1 VAGSYDDLVKR
12 ANGQPTE
19 TVDPVLQGRNQEIS
33 KSLQA
38 NMYAARDKEPGRVIE
53 ALQISERQ
61 KIPAAFVEKN
71 LEAVKKQSASR
82 KYDYNDLVNRSRGT
96 AKFLQDPMNAAAA
109 KDDVSVLQD
118 VETNVARFKPY
129 KAEEITIHKE
139 YGRAAKGGLKQ
150 LESSIYLLGAAYG
163 KISPEIAA
171 EAVSE
176 SFRKQQEIRDQAPS
190 YVKEF
195 RSLVE
200 KNKGDL
206 NKSWDQLT
214 SSYDEYKKGN
224 ILNALKQFGMGG
236 GNTIADGFDAI
247 SDLITEPRA
256 IGYMTIESLANSFPS
271 LVTGGAGAAAGFA
284 SPIPGGAAIGLM
296 GGTFAGSVGVEI
308 GSTIQEE
315 LASRNIDVNDPAAVA
330 SVLKN
335 PDIMANI
342 KSRAERKGI
351 TTAAI
356 DSIFSLFA
364 GQIASKAGKGVLKK
378 TAAGL
383 ADVGIQAVGE
393 TASELGGQIA
403 KEKSLK
409 VDFTEALV
417 EGLTS
422 IGHAVGETGLGVTK
436 NVAAGVREKYSK
448 RTEKAAEQVVEETVK
463 SIKTIKDLE
472 AIDNARLKIRESK
485 NIKDVPSKVKELVDT
500 VTGGDEGAAAYFQ
513 IDDFNNYWNRKGKSP
528 VEAAAELMGDGG
540 KAYQEA
546 VASGQLM
553 EMSVG
558 QLIAQTATNKDMDDL
573 ITITRVG
580 VDGMTLAEARESFK
594 NLPGIM
600 ESLASEA
607 IGDQGVTDAG
617 PQVDQEAEA
626 RSIGKDVETQLMASG
641 MKQGEARTYA
651 KVYESAFNAIAER
664 SGKSARELY
673 DQYQLRIRGPEQ
685 IKLEAG
691 TSVLPDQ
698 QVLEQTAQLKPEQVG
713 PVVSP
718 IGFYSQVEAEISKM
732 DFKQMPAKDLS
743 NRIKNIQGLKKEEL
757 EFLGL
762 NEWLD
767 ARDGKVTKEEV
778 VEFIKNNGVQVEQI
792 VLSEGFEQEGTS
804 LGDIKFGEQERVD
817 LDDRYLT
824 QENINSEA
832 ENTLYDPESSFGE
845 ETLAE
850 WRAEIVA
857 KNTDSD
863 GNVDEQAV
871 EREYEQKLSDEADAR
886 AEEYVKSDD
895 YFGARYR
902 VEIESDSDLY
912 LEGSDEYGWSDP
924 DGKDYGSNLEEA
936 KIQYL
941 SKLLDDGVIEGDV
954 TELSKAKD
962 LSWGSPTAAV
972 APTEATLKKRI
983 KKLIETKRDEYLK
996 IARER
1001 YPDEFK
1007 GTPEEIAQAEK
1018 SNLNFLAG
1026 QEAEEYYNDPANPR
1040 NTVSV
1045 SIRHPVLSGKIVG
1058 NDKNGYELKYESP
1071 TVTNNTYILESKN
1084 IEDAKAEALKKM
1096 IEVGDLKEDA
1106 APTGDGQADP
1116 NTPTGKSNWQKYTA
1130 PGEKENYREILL
1142 TLPKTKD
1149 DFTYDTH
1156 FRGQKNFV
1164 AHVRLTDRIDANGK
1178 KVLFVEELQSDWHQQ
1193 GRERGYKTKLK
1204 DSDLPES
1211 IKPLAAE
1218 IRNIGITKPL
1228 DEISVDDVSDAGGSE
1243 ELKDK
1248 LRQAISDNEILRRE
1262 DAVPDAPFKNTETW
1276 AALAMKRVIRLAV
1289 EQGYDR
1295 VAWTPADIHVERW
1308 GTDEVSWVKQ
1318 DAVDVS
1324 GWSVKK
1330 KSDESWAVIGD
1341 DGKII
1346 DKSGRPLKGNAGW
1359 GYDTEAQAKAALE
1372 DFKVKLS
1379 SSGWLVGA
1387 TEQRGGNADGV
1398 NIEELARQ
1406 RGELLSRDGERV
1418 TTEQELRSVIAST
1431 LGREKKDR
1439 SLDSITERI
1448 WKQMQGADNNIT
1460 GQVKPRQ
1467 EGMEFFYNKLIP
1479 KTVEKIVKKLDKN
1492 AKVEPIKI
1500 VTDPDYKINSA
1511 EGLVSDDNTTV
1522 LSIPITDEMKVK
1534 TSQGFELFQ
1543 EGAKGKIRFGSDRQ
1557 FNIDLLEKADP
1568 STFLHETGHFF
1579 LEVLGD
1585 MAAMPDANDQV
1596 KADYKAILDWFG
1608 VESRD
1613 QIKTEQHEMF
1623 ARGFES
1629 YLMEGKAPS
1638 VGLKKAFRR
1647 FKQWLIAVYRQMR
1660 NLNVTLTPEVRDVFN
1675 RMLATEAEIQ
1685 EATDSYNF
1693 EPMFSDPSA
1702 FGFTGKKAEKYL
1714 MAVDEAKMAA
1724 EEQMLA
1730 KVMDGYAR
1738 KKRVEYKN
1746 RRKAVLAEVEAQV
1759 DQMPQ
1764 YKVLALL
1771 QRGTKPDGSPLDEG
1785 TQAIKLDRQAL
1796 IDAYGAEF
1804 VKNKLPRPYIY
1815 AREGGVNH
1823 DVVASMFGFESGDD
1837 MITQIVNLPPRKQ
1850 FVDRLTDQRMTT
1862 EFPDLLADD
1871 EQLEA
1876 EALNAIHSEKRAE
1889 LLRLELDFLWD
1900 NYQGL
1905 AKDVIRKTIR
1915 RTPPQ
1920 AFIKEQA
1927 QKILGS
1933 KMMGRVRPLAF
1944 LAAEKKAAKEAATSL
1959 MKGDF
1964 ETAYTAKEK
1973 ELLNHEL
1980 YKEALRLKE
1989 QTKKNL
1995 DLFKKFFKKD
2005 EDLAKSRD
2013 LNFVNAGR
2021 AVLASYGI
2029 GKQDR
2034 TAAEYLEE
2042 LRRYDPEGYETI
2054 KALVDDAVLDAGPYK
2069 TVTADKFLEMSDA
2082 VKGLWDLSKTSK
2094 EIVIEGRKIDKQ
2106 KAVDELTA
2114 TIEQIGRPKSMV
2126 GYNKKATDWEK
2137 FKVRLSSFGAILR
2150 RVEQWAD
2157 TMDMGETT
2165 GAFKTYIFNPIAE
2178 STSKYR
2184 IAKKDLIKKY
2194 LEMVKAVEKTIT
2206 REPIKSTELNYEFKG
2221 KQELLG
2227 ALLHVGNESN
2237 KAKLLLGRGWA
2248 TLNADGTLNTSSW
2261 DKFVKRMHDTG
2272 VLVKADW
2279 DFLQNVWGLFEET
2292 KTEAQKAH
2300 YDMYGFYFNEIT
2312 ANEITT
2318 PFGTYK
2324 GGYAPAIPDSDL
2336 VQDQAIRND
2345 QEQLEKMGNSF
2356 MFPTAGKGFTKKR
2369 IENYTVPLIMDLG
2382 MVPRHID
2389 KVTRFTYIEPRVK
2402 DVAKLVFD
2410 RKFRK
2415 TLDDFDKSI
2424 ASDMLVPWLQRSARQ
2439 QVEIPSTG
2447 GFRFLDATFK
2457 TLRRNTGLN
2466 IMTGN
2471 VLNTLQQVTGLSIG
2485 ALEVKHSNLR
2495 NALWSY
2501 VKAPKQYAA
2510 DVASKSQFMETR
2522 VTTSVIEINNHIDEL
2537 LLNPSKYEQL
2547 RDFAQKHGYFLQ
2559 SSAQNVVDVIVWGG
2573 RYDQA
2578 VAEGL
2583 SEVDA
2588 VRAADRAVRATQGSF
2603 NPEDM
2608 SAFEVGSPMFR
2619 AFTMFYS
2626 YFNMQANVLTS
2637 KVQQTFY
2644 EMGLKKGAGRLMYIY
2659 LFGFMVPA
2667 IVSEAIM
2674 RAGGGDWDEDDDGEY
2689 MDDMMSIFFLS
2700 QFRTMSAFAP
2710 YVGQAANSAVN
2721 VWNEKP
2727 YDDRISVSPA
2737 IGALE
2742 TSVRAPVSVY
2752 EAIVEDG
2759 SKKKAV
2765 KDMLTVLGLVTGVPV
2780 APLGKPLGYMIDV
2793 SEGDANPTGPID
2805 FTRGLITGR
2814 PGDN

>member
-12 ANGQPTE
+12 ANGQPTD
-19 TVDPVLQGRNQEIS
+19 TVDPVLQGRNEQMS

-71 LEAVKKQSASR
+71 LDAVKKQSASR
-82 KYDYNDLVNRSRGT
+82 KYDYADLVNRSRGT

-109 KDDVSVLQD
+109 KDDVESLRG
-118 VETNVARFKPY
+118 VEADVARFKPY
-129 KAEEITIHKE
+129 KSEEITIHKE

-150 LESSIYLLGAAYG
+150 LEASAYLLGAAYG
-163 KISPEIAA
+163 KINPDVAA

-176 SFRKQQEIRDQAPS
+176 SFRKQQEIKDQAPS

-195 RSLVE
+195 NQLVE
-200 KNKGDL
+200 KNSGDV
-206 NKSWDQLT
+206 NKAWGEFT
-214 SSYDEYKKGN
+214 SSFDEYKKGN
-224 ILNALKQFGMGG
+224 ILNALKQFAVGG
-236 GNTIADGFDAI
+236 GKTVGETFDMLGE
-247 SDLITEPRA
+247 LITEPRA
-256 IGYMTIESLANSFPS
+256 IGYMTVESLANSFPS
-271 LVTGGAGAAAGFA
+271 LLAGGAAGAAGFA

-351 TTAAI
+351 TTAAV
-356 DSIFSLFA
+356 DSLFTLFA
-364 GQIASKAGKGVLKK
+364 GQIAGKAGKGVVKK
-378 TAAGL
+378 AAAGV
-383 ADVGIQAVGE
+383 ADVAVQATGE
-393 TASELGGQIA
+393 ATSELAGQIA
-403 KEKSLK
+403 KEQSLK
-409 VDFTEALV
+409 VDYAGAIV

-594 NLPGIM
+594 NLPGVM

-607 IGDQGVTDAG
+607 MGDQGVSDAG
-617 PQVDQEAEA
+617 IQVDQEAEA
-626 RSIGKDVETQLMASG
+626 RSIGKDVEQQLMASG
-641 MKQGEARTYA
+641 LKQNEARTYS
-651 KVYESAFNAIAER
+651 KIYESAFNAIAER

-673 DQYQLRIRGPEQ
+673 DQYNLKIRGPEQ
-685 IKLEAG
+685 VTKLEAG
-691 TSVLPDQ
+691 QSVLPEGDTEFNQ
-698 QVLEQTAQLKPEQVG
+698 LTQPDKLIENKNRLEAEGFQFNVAEDPYFDDNGEEITGPSLGEEGSTFSVYAQDSSGNDIGQARFKIEGGELIPDDGNGAYEAVTVDASYRRKGIATELYRQAAEATGLPVSNKGGQTDSGKAFRQAIRDEQVFFQKPEQVG
-713 PVVSP
+713 PVVSDL
-718 IGFYSQVEAEISKM
+718 GFYSKIEKQVIDK
-732 DFKQMPAKDLS
+732 
-743 NRIKNIQGLKKEEL
+743 IQGKSAEAGQIQALLRDVKPEEVKWSGIE
-757 EFLGL
+757 EFLKGKTKVDKQEL
-762 NEWLD
+762 LD
-767 ARDGKVTKEEV
+767 FIRANTVEV
-778 VEFIKNNGVQVEQI
+778 VEVVKGGGDFTVGPTNDGQFGVYDKNDNLVEG
-792 VLSEGFEQEGTS
+792 GF
-804 LGDIKFGEQERVD
+804 
-817 LDDRYLT
+817 DDEDT
-824 QENINSEA
+824 
-832 ENTLYDPESSFGE
+832 
-845 ETLAE
+845 
-850 WRAEIVA
+850 
-857 KNTDSD
+857 
-863 GNVDEQAV
+863 
-871 EREYEQKLSDEADAR
+871 AR
-886 AEEYVKSDD
+886 N
-895 YFGARYR
+895 
-902 VEIESDSDLY
+902 Y
-912 LEGSDEYGWSDP
+912 LE
-924 DGKDYGSNLEEA
+924 EEFPKSA
-936 KIQYL
+936 EDNTKFSQY
-941 SKLLDDGVIEGDV
+941 
-954 TELSKAKD
+954 
-962 LSWGSPTAAV
+962 
-972 APTEATLKKRI
+972 
-983 KKLIETKRDEYLK
+983 
-996 IARER
+996 
-1001 YPDEFK
+1001 
-1007 GTPEEIAQAEK
+1007 
-1018 SNLNFLAG
+1018 
-1026 QEAEEYYNDPANPR
+1026 
-1040 NTVSV
+1040 
-1045 SIRHPVLSGKIVG
+1045 VL
-1058 NDKNGYELKYESP
+1058 
-1071 TVTNNTYILESKN
+1071 
-1084 IEDAKAEALKKM
+1084 
-1096 IEVGDLKEDA
+1096 
-1106 APTGDGQADP
+1106 
-1116 NTPTGKSNWQKYTA
+1116 
-1130 PGEKENYREILL
+1130 PGGENYREVLL
-1142 TLPKTKD
+1142 TMPHRYKENEISRPGQDYKSS
-1149 DFTYDTH
+1149 H
-1156 FRGQKNFV
+1156 FDEANIL
-1164 AHVRLTDRIDANGK
+1164 AHVRLNDRTDADGK
-1178 KVLFVEELQSDWHQQ
+1178 KVLFVEEIQSDWHQA
-1193 GRERGYKTKLK
+1193 GRKKGYKGDIPDAK
-1204 DSDLPES
+1204 
-1211 IKPLAAE
+1211 AE
-1218 IRNIGITKPL
+1218 IARLESEMKALADQYKPMP
-1228 DEISVDDVSDAGGSE
+1228 VGTPGRK
-1243 ELKDK
+1243 ELTQKYIELQNQKSK
-1248 LRQAISDNEILRRE
+1248 LENADYKADSS
-1262 DAVPDAPFKNTETW
+1262 VPDAPFKKTW
-1276 AALAMKRVIRLAV
+1276 HEFALKRILRMAA
-1289 EQGYDR
+1289 EGGYER
-1295 VAWTPADIHVERW
+1295 VAWTTGEQQAERYDLSKQIDNVTLTLS
-1308 GTDEVSWVKQ
+1308 GDTEVLRAFDSSGDEVMSRSEPVGFDWSDYIGKEAAEKLSNQTWGKKDKKGLQRKVLANADLKVGGEGMKGFYDNILVKSA
-1318 DAVDVS
+1318 DKLI
-1324 GWSVKK
+1324 KK
-1330 KSDESWAVIGD
+1330 FGGKVGEARLAESSDLIDESKPEAAKYATGEKPVHSLDIT
-1341 DGKII
+1341 
-1346 DKSGRPLKGNAGW
+1346 PALK
-1359 GYDTEAQAKAALE
+1359 DAAL
-1372 DFKVKLS
+1372 
-1379 SSGWLVGA
+1379 
-1387 TEQRGGNADGV
+1387 
-1398 NIEELARQ
+1398 
-1406 RGELLSRDGERV
+1406 
-1418 TTEQELRSVIAST
+1418 ST
-1431 LGREKKDR
+1431 
-1439 SLDSITERI
+1439 
-1448 WKQMQGADNNIT
+1448 
-1460 GQVKPRQ
+1460 
-1467 EGMEFFYNKLIP
+1467 
-1479 KTVEKIVKKLDKN
+1479 
-1492 AKVEPIKI
+1492 
-1500 VTDPDYKINSA
+1500 
-1511 EGLVSDDNTTV
+1511 
-1522 LSIPITDEMKVK
+1522 
-1534 TSQGFELFQ
+1534 GFELFQ

-1596 KADYKAILDWFG
+1596 KADFKSVLDWFG

-1623 ARGFES
+1623 ARGFEA

-1638 VGLKKAFRR
+1638 TALKKAFRR
-1647 FKQWLIAVYRQMR
+1647 FKQWLITVYRQMR
-1660 NLNVTLTPEVRDVFN
+1660 NLNVNLTPEVRDVFN
-1675 RMLATEAEIQ
+1675 RMLATEAEIA

-1738 KKRVEYKN
+1738 KKRVEYKT
-1746 RRKAVLAEVEAQV
+1746 RRKDVLAEVETQV

-1771 QRGTKPDGSPLDEG
+1771 QRGTKPDGSPLDQG

-1933 KMMGRVRPLAF
+1933 KIMGRVRPLAF

-2157 TMDMGETT
+2157 TMDMGEAT

-2261 DKFVKRMHDTG
+2261 DKFIKRMHDTG

-2279 DFLQNVWGLFEET
+2279 DFVQNVWGLFEET